1 MNGLKIGV
9 GEFVFSGLMVSIVIA
24 LISAAKT
31 LVKLLNAYSSYLR
44 GMKERRFRVAGSAA
58 ISYLFS
64 IYMGFFSLNE
74 AYLLGLFNEQ
84 THEAVCKV
92 YVTNG
97 LKTDICIEYEE
108 SMRNEKSVWGR
119 ALFFL

>member
-44 GMKERRFRVAGSAA
+44 GIKERRFRAAGSAA

-84 THEAVCKV
+84 TVV
-92 YVTNG
+92 VN
-97 LKTDICIEYEE
+97 
-108 SMRNEKSVWGR
+108 
-119 ALFFL
+119 